1 MKGTVFARMS
11 PDQKL
16 QLIEELQN
24 IGYIYRNCTEP
35 IKGTL
40 SDGSVYY
47 NLLYN

>member
-24 IGYIYRNCTEP
+24 IGYITKP
-35 IKGTL
+35 IEGTL
-40 SDGSVYY
+40 SGSFDHFDV
-47 NLLYN
+47 LHDCKSL